1 MANQKVLIR
10 KRLAAGLLS
19 LSVLASFCSCS
30 ILGDLRDDTDG
41 SRTYSSERSKPEGN
55 PQETSE
61 STYETME
68 PTGTYIT
75 ESTEPV
81 ELDIGF
87 VSGAYLT
94 STWYDVIDDNPVDYD
109 SVNTEDA
116 FALKGVFYFN
126 TPITGVFEAYLYK
139 DDSVL
144 MTRNVNMKNNVTA
157 EADFSA
163 GLEGLGTFEPGE
175 YYVEL
180 YFDGELIASTSV
192 MRVR

>member
-1 MANQKVLIR
+1 MANR
-10 KRLAAGLLS
+10 KASIGTRIAAGLLS

-41 SRTYSSERSKPEGN
+41 SRNYSSERSKPEGN
-55 PQETSE
+55 PQETTE
-61 STYETME
+61 TTYETME

-109 SVNTEDA
+109 SINSEDA
-116 FALKGVFYFN
+116 FALKAVFYFN
-126 TPITGVFEAYLYK
+126 TPMTGVFEAYLYK

-175 YYVEL
+175 YYIEL
-180 YFDGELIASTSV
+180 YFDGERIASSTV
-192 MRVR
+192 MKVR

>member
-1 MANQKVLIR
+1 M
-10 KRLAAGLLS
+10 
-19 LSVLASFCSCS
+19 
-30 ILGDLRDDTDG
+30 
-41 SRTYSSERSKPEGN
+41 
-55 PQETSE
+55 
-61 STYETME
+61 
-68 PTGTYIT
+68 
-75 ESTEPV
+75 
-81 ELDIGF
+81 
-87 VSGAYLT
+87 
-94 STWYDVIDDNPVDYD
+94 IDDNPVDYD

>member
-1 MANQKVLIR
+1 MANRKALIR
-10 KRLAAGLLS
+10 TRIAAGLLS

-41 SRTYSSERSKPEGN
+41 SRTFSSERFKPEGN
-55 PQETSE
+55 SQETTE

-75 ESTEPV
+75 ETTEPV
-81 ELDIGF
+81 ELDFGF

-94 STWYDVIDDNPVDYD
+94 SSWYDIIDDNPISND
-109 SVNTEDA
+109 SVNSEDA
-116 FALKGVFYFN
+116 FALKAVFYFN
-126 TPITGVFEAYLYK
+126 TPITGVFEAHLNK

-144 MTRNVNMKNNVTA
+144 LTRNVNMRNNVTA

-163 GLEGLGTFEPGE
+163 GLEGLGTFEPGD
-175 YYVEL
+175 YFIEL
-180 YFDGELIASTSV
+180 YFDGELVASSTV
-192 MRVR
+192 MRVS

>member
-1 MANQKVLIR
+1 MANR
-10 KRLAAGLLS
+10 KASIGTRIAAGLLS
-19 LSVLASFCSCS
+19 LPVLATFCSCS

-55 PQETSE
+55 TQETSE

-139 DDSVL
+139 NDSVL
-144 MTRNVNMKNNVTA
+144 MTRNINMKNNVTA

-175 YYVEL
+175 YFIEL

>member
-1 MANQKVLIR
+1 MANRKALIR
-10 KRLAAGLLS
+10 TRIAAGLLS

-41 SRTYSSERSKPEGN
+41 SRTYSSERFKPEGN
-55 PQETSE
+55 SQETTE

-75 ESTEPV
+75 ETTEPV
-81 ELDIGF
+81 ELDFGF

-94 STWYDVIDDNPVDYD
+94 SSWYDIIDDNPISND
-109 SVNTEDA
+109 SVNSEDA
-116 FALKGVFYFN
+116 FALKAVFYFN

-144 MTRNVNMKNNVTA
+144 LTRNVNMRNNVTA

-175 YYVEL
+175 YFIEL
-180 YFDGELIASTSV
+180 YFDGELVASSTV
-192 MRVR
+192 MRVS

>member
-1 MANQKVLIR
+1 MANR
-10 KRLAAGLLS
+10 KASIGTRIAAGLLS

-55 PQETSE
+55 PQETTE
-61 STYETME
+61 TTYETME

-109 SVNTEDA
+109 SINSEDA
-116 FALKGVFYFN
+116 FALKAVFYFN
-126 TPITGVFEAYLYK
+126 TPMTGVFEAYLYK
-139 DDSVL
+139 DDFVL

-175 YYVEL
+175 YYIEL
-180 YFDGELIASTSV
+180 YFDGERIASSTV
-192 MRVR
+192 MKVR

>member
-1 MANQKVLIR
+1 MADRKASIR
-10 KRLAAGLLS
+10 IKTAAVLLS
-19 LSVLASFCSCS
+19 LSVAATFCSCS
-30 ILGDLRDDTDG
+30 IFDSGRSDSHG
-41 SRTYSSERSKPEGN
+41 SRTYSSEKSKPEGN
-55 PQETSE
+55 SQETTE

-68 PTGTYIT
+68 PTGTYIIET
-75 ESTEPV
+75 TEPV
-81 ELDIGF
+81 ELDFGF

-94 STWYDVIDDNPVDYD
+94 STWYDIVDDNPVDYD

-116 FALKGVFYFN
+116 FALKAVFYFN
-126 TPITGVFEAYLYK
+126 TPMTGVFEAYLYK

-144 MTRNVNMKNNVTA
+144 LTRNVNMKNNVTA

-163 GLEGLGTFEPGE
+163 GIEGLGTFEPGE
-175 YYVEL
+175 YYIEL

>member
-1 MANQKVLIR
+1 MANR
-10 KRLAAGLLS
+10 KASIGTRIAAGLLS

-41 SRTYSSERSKPEGN
+41 SRTYSSESSKPEGN
-55 PQETSE
+55 SQGTTET
-61 STYETME
+61 TYETME

-81 ELDIGF
+81 ELDTGF

-109 SVNTEDA
+109 SINSEDA
-116 FALKGVFYFN
+116 FALKAVFYFN
-126 TPITGVFEAYLYK
+126 TPMTGVFEAYLYK

-175 YYVEL
+175 YYIEL
-180 YFDGELIASTSV
+180 YFDGERIASSTV
-192 MRVR
+192 MKVR

>member
-1 MANQKVLIR
+1 MANR
-10 KRLAAGLLS
+10 KASIGTRIAAGLLS
-19 LSVLASFCSCS
+19 LSVLATFCSCS

-180 YFDGELIASTSV
+180 YLASTSV

>member
-1 MANQKVLIR
+1 MANR
-10 KRLAAGLLS
+10 KASIGTRIAAGLLS

-41 SRTYSSERSKPEGN
+41 SRTYSSESSKPEGN

-116 FALKGVFYFN
+116 FALKAVFYFN
-126 TPITGVFEAYLYK
+126 TPMTGVFEAYLYK

-175 YYVEL
+175 YYIEL

>member
-1 MANQKVLIR
+1 MANRKALIR
-10 KRLAAGLLS
+10 TRIAAGLLS

-41 SRTYSSERSKPEGN
+41 SRTYSSERFKPEGN
-55 PQETSE
+55 SQETTE

-75 ESTEPV
+75 ETTEPV
-81 ELDIGF
+81 ELDFGF

-94 STWYDVIDDNPVDYD
+94 SSWYDIIDDNPISND
-109 SVNTEDA
+109 SVNSEDA
-116 FALKGVFYFN
+116 FALKAVFYFN

-144 MTRNVNMKNNVTA
+144 LTRNVNMRNNVTA

-163 GLEGLGTFEPGE
+163 GLEGLGTFEPSE
-175 YYVEL
+175 YFIEL
-180 YFDGELIASTSV
+180 YFDGELVASSTV
-192 MRVR
+192 MRVS

>member
-81 ELDIGF
+81 ELDIRF

>member
-1 MANQKVLIR
+1 MANR
-10 KRLAAGLLS
+10 KASIGTRIAAGLLS
-19 LSVLASFCSCS
+19 LSVLATFCSCS

-139 DDSVL
+139 ADSVL
-144 MTRNVNMKNNVTA
+144 MTRHVNMKNNVTA